1 MLNWFPYIPEW
12 IQEALFP
19 LNRWLHIVCT
29 ALLVGGTLFY
39 EFIIPKAIEDLKE
52 ETQLAVLGR
61 VRWFFGQVVI
71 LSALILVVTGSIA
84 CYQQWHLYNGI
95 FHDART
101 WIFMH
106 IAIGVFALIVA
117 IVAMAR
123 TRAPRTPL
131 TWLRVNFVILL
142 IVIFVAAVS
151 RHLRMMVRNNAEQ
164 LHLPT
169 ADAGP
174 NPPQ

>member
-1 MLNWFPYIPEW
+1 MLNWFPYLPERL
-12 IQEALFP
+12 QEALFP
-19 LNRWLHIVCT
+19 LSRWLHIVCT

-39 EFIIPKAIEDLKE
+39 EFISPKAIEDLKE

-71 LSALILVVTGSIA
+71 LSALLLVVTGSIA
-84 CYQQWHLYNGI
+84 AYQQWHLYSGI
-95 FHDART
+95 FHQVRP
-101 WIFMH
+101 WIFLH
-106 IAIGVFALIVA
+106 VVLGVFALVVGV
-117 IVAMAR
+117 VAMAR

-151 RHLRMMVRNNAEQ
+151 RHIRMMIRNNADQ

-169 ADAGP
+169 GDP
-174 NPPQ
+174 NPNPLP

>member
-1 MLNWFPYIPEW
+1 MLNWFPYIPER
-12 IQEALFP
+12 IQEAIFP

-61 VRWFFGQVVI
+61 VRWFFRQVVI
-71 LSALILVVTGSIA
+71 LCALTLVVTGSVSA
-84 CYQQWHLYNGI
+84 FQQWRLYTGI
-95 FHDART
+95 FFETRW
-101 WIFMH
+101 WIFLHM
-106 IAIGVFALIVA
+106 ALGVFALLVGV
-117 IVAMAR
+117 VAMVR

-142 IVIFVAAVS
+142 IVIFVSAVS
-151 RHLRMMVRNNAEQ
+151 RHMRMMVRNNAEQ
-164 LHLPT
+164 LQIP
-169 ADAGP
+169 AGEPGP
-174 NPPQ
+174 NPSP

>member
-1 MLNWFPYIPEW
+1 MLNWFPYLPER

-19 LNRWLHIVCT
+19 LSRWLHIVCT
-29 ALLVGGTLFY
+29 CLLVGGTLFY

-84 CYQQWHLYNGI
+84 IFQQWRLYSGI
-95 FHDART
+95 FHEVQP
-101 WIFMH
+101 WILLH
-106 IAIGVFALIVA
+106 IGLGLFALIVGV
-117 IVAMAR
+117 VAMAR

-151 RHLRMMVRNNAEQ
+151 RHMRMMVRNNAEQ

-169 ADAGP
+169 GDP
-174 NPPQ
+174 NPSPPP